1 MQPGALPL
9 SRRGLMAVPLLA
21 AGQAAAQAA
30 DFRTRLARLRVGANL
45 ERWFPVTR
53 DNHARRLG
61 RAWWREFR
69 AAGFDHVRFIVPA
82 DGIELFEMFHD
93 AIADATAA
101 GLPVLLALQDI
112 VHQGSPESRDIDGLG
127 RRARW
132 FAARTDPEMVVFAP
146 VNEPAFQTTDTW
158 QPIRDRMLGAIRKE
172 APRHLLMW
180 GGKEWNSIRSLPEMA
195 PPADPWTIAEVH
207 DYGGGSPAE
216 VRRRFAPAIAW
227 RERYNLP
234 VLCAEYNASGDKQ
247 ERRERWIE
255 DLRAGLPV
263 LRELNLPATLWSY
276 SHGGWYR
283 LQPEDGPAPY
293 PEVRRLLA
301 Q

>member
-1 MQPGALPL
+1 MRQGLPSLPRRALL
-9 SRRGLMAVPLLA
+9 AAPLLA
-21 AGQAAAQAA
+21 AIDAAAQPA
-30 DFRTRLARLRVGANL
+30 DFRTRLARLRCGANL
-45 ERWFPVTR
+45 ERWYPVTR
-53 DNHARRLG
+53 DNHPRRLG
-61 RAWWREFR
+61 RGWWRDFR
-69 AAGFDHVRFIVPA
+69 AAGFDHARLIVPA
-82 DGIELFEMFHD
+82 EGIELFGMFQD
-93 AIADATAA
+93 AMDDARAA
-101 GLPVLLALQDI
+101 GVPVLLALQDI
-112 VHQGSPESRDIDGLG
+112 VHQGSPESRDIEGLG
-127 RRARW
+127 KRARW
-132 FAARTDPEMVVFAP
+132 FATRTDPEMVVFAP
-146 VNEPAFQTTDTW
+146 VNEPAFETTARW
-158 QPIRDRMLGAIRKE
+158 QPIRDAMLAAIRKE

-180 GGKEWNSIRSLPEMA
+180 GGKEWNSIRSLPEMT

-216 VRRRFAPAIAW
+216 VRRRFAAAVAW
-227 RERYNLP
+227 RERHKIP
-234 VLCAEYNASGDKQ
+234 VLCAEYNGSGEKQ

-263 LRELNLPATLWSY
+263 LRELAIPATIWSY